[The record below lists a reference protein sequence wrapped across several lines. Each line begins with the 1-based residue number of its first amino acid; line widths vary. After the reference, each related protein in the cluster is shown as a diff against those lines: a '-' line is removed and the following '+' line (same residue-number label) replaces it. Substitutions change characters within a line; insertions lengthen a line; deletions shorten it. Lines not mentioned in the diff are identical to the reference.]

1 MTSGFQFVL
10 RQLRRWKT
18 MKRFFSITVLGLIFV
33 TALFSAV
40 RGEIPIMRKGM
51 EVPTLSLDQEYA
63 AFVENALPSQPGDLF
78 VQLKN
83 GLKVLVREV
92 HTSRV
97 VSCQVLV
104 KAGSI
109 NEDEY
114 FFGGL
119 SHYLEHIVSG
129 GTTSKLTEEEI
140 KELLR
145 SMGGA
150 SNAYTSYDR
159 TVYFINTTAEHYKK
173 ALQLLVSYVS
183 DCQLAES
190 EYRREKPVIQQEFKL
205 GENNV
210 SRQLWYLFM
219 KTAYQRHP
227 IRHPV
232 IGYED
237 VFVTIT
243 RDQLVDYYRRNY
255 TPENIVVTVVGD
267 VNRFEVLEEVI
278 SMVKDFKMVSRE
290 PLVIPREPPQVGP
303 RWAEREFPPAQL
315 TQMNVGFPSVSLED
329 QDLYPLDVLAIILG
343 RGRTSRLYATV
354 KDRKQLVL
362 SIGASNWTPHYA
374 RGIFII
380 SMALKHD
387 NVHKALEGV
396 LQEVEEI
403 QSNLIPESELEKAKK
418 QVTAD
423 HIFGKQAAD
432 DVASSL
438 ASSYIATGDP
448 YFDDLYVEG
457 IQNVTTEDVRRVARE
472 YLRRERITAALLR
485 PPQPKKVEEG
495 AISSRHL
502 SEIEKRVLSNGM
514 TLLLREN
521 AALPIVTF
529 QLFGKGG
536 QRYEPAQQP
545 GISLFTMEL
554 LTKGTKTRSK
564 YQIAKEMEE
573 IGGSIDSSSG
583 RNTYSVSVSVLREDF
598 EKGLE
603 ILSDVVINPSFP
615 EEEIEKQRGDTL
627 LAIKRIDESWEQ
639 EVTRLFRRNFFREHP
654 YRNDLVG
661 TEESVKLFSRGD
673 VVDFYRRLVIPN
685 NMVLAVFGDI
695 EREKVAQRVEER
707 FGNLKRE
714 NLIRPNLKEE
724 TAPLVQDKLVEKVN
738 DKSSAAIFVGFN
750 GMSIYDA
757 DRPSLDVIDAI
768 LSGIG
773 YPSGWLHEALRGGDQ
788 SLVYYVHAYPNYGID
803 GGYFGVIT
811 QTTMANYQKV
821 IDIISEKVR
830 KIQEGPVN
838 EDELELA
845 KRMVITMHDLGL
857 ETNGSQAFS
866 AAVSEVL
873 GLGFDWDRR
882 YRDLIGGVTKEDVQR
897 VARRVFKHR
906 LLATTIPKN
915 PVEAVIPP
923 EKKDRMHVH

>member
-1 MTSGFQFVL
+1 
-10 RQLRRWKT
+10 
-18 MKRFFSITVLGLIFV
+18 MKRFLSITLLGLIV
-33 TALFSAV
+33 LTAPFSVAM
-40 RGEIPIMRKGM
+40 GEPRLMGKGM
-51 EVPTLSLDQEYA
+51 LVPSLTLGREDA
-63 AFVENALPSQPGDLF
+63 AFVENVLPSQPGDIF
-78 VQLKN
+78 VQLRN
-83 GLKVLVREV
+83 GLTVLIREI

-97 VSCQVLV
+97 VSCQILV
-104 KAGSI
+104 KTGSI

-114 FFGGL
+114 FYGGL

-140 KELLR
+140 KGLLR

-159 TVYFINTTAEHYKK
+159 TAYFINTTADHYKT
-173 ALQLLVSYVS
+173 ALRLLTSYVT
-183 DCQLAES
+183 DCQLAEN

-205 GENNV
+205 GENSV
-210 SRQLWYLFM
+210 SQQLWYLFM

-243 RDQLVDYYRRNY
+243 RDQLMDYYRRNY
-255 TPENIVVTVVGD
+255 TPENMVVTVVGD
-267 VNRFEVLEEVI
+267 VKPLEALEEVI
-278 SMVKDFKMVSRE
+278 GLVKDFKRVSRK
-290 PLVIPREPPQVGP
+290 PWVIPREPPQVGP
-303 RWAEREFPPAQL
+303 RWAEREFPSAQL
-315 TQMNVGFPSVSLED
+315 TRMEVGFPSVSLED
-329 QDLYPLDVLAIILG
+329 PDLYPLDVLAIILG
-343 RGRTSRLYATV
+343 RGRTSRLYTTV

-380 SMALKHD
+380 SMALKYE
-387 NVHKALEGV
+387 NVHKALEDVFHEMEG
-396 LQEVEEI
+396 I
-403 QSNLIPESELEKAKK
+403 QSSLIPQSELEKAKK
-418 QVTAD
+418 QVIAD
-423 HIFGKQAAD
+423 HIFGKQAAED
-432 DVASSL
+432 IASSL

-457 IQNVTTEDVRRVARE
+457 IQAVTAEDVRRVARQ
-472 YLRRERITAALLR
+472 YLRKDRLTAALLK
-485 PPQPKKVEEG
+485 PPQPKKVEES
-495 AISSRHL
+495 AISSRHP
-502 SEIEKRVLSNGM
+502 SQIEKRIFSNGM

-529 QLFGKGG
+529 QLFGRGG
-536 QRYEPAQQP
+536 QRYEPPQQP

-564 YQIAKEMEE
+564 YQIAQEMEE

-583 RNTYSVSVSVLREDF
+583 RNTYSVSVSVLKEDF

-615 EEEIEKQRGDTL
+615 EEEIEKQREDTL

-639 EVTRLFRRNFFREHP
+639 EVTRLFRQNFFREHP
-654 YRNDLVG
+654 YRNDLMG
-661 TEESVKLFSRGD
+661 TEESVGRFARGD
-673 VVDFYRRLVIPN
+673 IVDFYRRLVMAN
-685 NMVLAVFGDI
+685 NMVLAVFGDVDS
-695 EREKVAQRVEER
+695 EKVTQRVEER
-707 FGNLKRE
+707 FGYLKRGD
-714 NLIRPNLKEE
+714 LIRPNLKEE
-724 TAPLVQDKLVEKVN
+724 TATLVQDNQVEKVN

-750 GMSIYDA
+750 GMTLYDA

-830 KIQEGPVN
+830 RIQDGLLTDN
-838 EDELELA
+838 ELELA
-845 KRMVITMHDLGL
+845 KKTVVTMHDLGL

-866 AAVSEVL
+866 AAVSEAL
-873 GLGFDWDRR
+873 GLGYDWDQR

-906 LLATTIPKN
+906 LLATTIPRN
-915 PVEAVIPP
+915 PVEAVIPQ
-923 EKKDRMHVH
+923 ERKERMHVR